1 MQEGLKE
8 CVTVERQYG
17 ALMKIQTD
25 YNGLG
30 KIQYL
35 LGQQKIPLLDAQYE
49 ENVKMKILLPV
60 RRFREVET
68 AITESTNGKAQ
79 IEKQEEMY
87 FALLDGRILTGSD
100 MVQKD

>member
-1 MQEGLKE
+1 
-8 CVTVERQYG
+8 
-17 ALMKIQTD
+17 
-25 YNGLG
+25 
-30 KIQYL
+30 
-35 LGQQKIPLLDAQYE
+35 
-49 ENVKMKILLPV
+49 MKILLPV
-60 RRFREVET
+60 RRFREVES